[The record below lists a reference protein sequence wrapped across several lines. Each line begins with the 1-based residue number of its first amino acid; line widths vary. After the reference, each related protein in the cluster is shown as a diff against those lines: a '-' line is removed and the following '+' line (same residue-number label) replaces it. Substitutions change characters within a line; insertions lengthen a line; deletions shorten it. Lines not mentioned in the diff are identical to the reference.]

1 MSKIVGF
8 DYHIKLHHLD
18 YIAREAQK
26 NDVKTMYRKLE
37 EFLQQAIAGPSSRKK
52 STTMLMRIWY
62 LVKEEYKGLQAE
74 AFALLD
80 QVSERE
86 RLVLHW
92 GMTLL
97 AYRFFYDMTQEIGN
111 VFTLQTEVASELL
124 GRKMKKLYG
133 DKRRVEIATSAILMS
148 MKAWGVL
155 DSVKHGRYRLQEKK
169 EILDHRLKLWLA
181 KVVIKV
187 SACQAMPLEMITSA
201 GSVFPFQFE
210 LKLNDLEDS
219 GLSVQRQ
226 GLDLLMVSLSSLPK

>member
-37 EFLQQAIAGPSSRKK
+37 EFLQQDIAGPSSRKK

-97 AYRFFYDMTQEIGN
+97 AYRF
-111 VFTLQTEVASELL
+111 L
-124 GRKMKKLYG
+124 
-133 DKRRVEIATSAILMS
+133 
-148 MKAWGVL
+148 
-155 DSVKHGRYRLQEKK
+155 
-169 EILDHRLKLWLA
+169 
-181 KVVIKV
+181 
-187 SACQAMPLEMITSA
+187 
-201 GSVFPFQFE
+201 
-210 LKLNDLEDS
+210 
-219 GLSVQRQ
+219 
-226 GLDLLMVSLSSLPK
+226 